1 MIRATVAKRRA
12 LRAERRTI
20 FCEAMQESPG
30 GQIVAPT
37 LVQCVLTATWAA
49 VLMFQTRSTGGAAPA
64 VAGEGM
70 RRPRWRL
77 RRRVVRDG
85 RGGTARIHLAP
96 KKGSSEGFAAPRKR
110 ARARV
115 RAGARRGCRIVSP
128 RRGWRCR
135 CDAGGNAQAL
145 PARARVE
152 VVRFC
157 PDGPT
162 FPRLPERCG
171 CGPGVATGAAAGA
184 AARPTLA
191 ARHCALATSRDP
203 PNPPRG
209 PGASDYAFCPSVA
222 RHLGG
227 MEDAP

>member
-70 RRPRWRL
+70 RRPRRRL

-115 RAGARRGCRIVSP
+115 RAGARRGCTLLSGRP
-128 RRGWRCR
+128 HGP
-135 CDAGGNAQAL
+135 L
-145 PARARVE
+145 PARTVRVRAR
-152 VVRFC
+152 RGHRRC
-157 PDGPT
+157 CRCSGPAD
-162 FPRLPERCG
+162 PR
-171 CGPGVATGAAAGA
+171 GAPPRPCEM
-184 AARPTLA
+184 ARP
-191 ARHCALATSRDP
+191 P
-203 PNPPRG
+203 
-209 PGASDYAFCPSVA
+209 
-222 RHLGG
+222 
-227 MEDAP
+227 